1 MLPTGVYY
9 AEILFG
15 KAHVSDV
22 KLIQQA
28 RQGDDVAWSTLVG
41 QHQTAIFRLAYLL
54 LGRADE
60 AEDVAQESLI
70 RAFHAL
76 DSFDPTRPL
85 RPWLLQITKNV
96 ARNRQ
101 RAMGRYLAA
110 IRRWFQ
116 AEQPPAI
123 TVPADEAGPRWEAE
137 TLWQAIRRLRTDD
150 QEIIYLR
157 YFLELSV
164 AETAETLQIAPGTVK
179 SRLHRALS
187 RLRQIIEVHFP
198 ALPEERLS

>member
-1 MLPTGVYY
+1 M
-9 AEILFG
+9 
-15 KAHVSDV
+15 SDL

-76 DSFDPTRPL
+76 DSFDASRPL
-85 RPWLLQITKNV
+85 QPWLLQITKNV

-101 RAMGRYLAA
+101 RTIGRYVAA
-110 IRRWFQ
+110 IRRWFRMEQ
-116 AEQPPAI
+116 SEQPLAI
-123 TVPADEAGPRWEAE
+123 TTPTDEDGLRWEAE

-164 AETAETLQIAPGTVK
+164 TETAEALQVAPGTVK

-187 RLRQIIEVHFP
+187 RLRQVIEANFP
-198 ALPEERLS
+198 ALSEERQL